1 LMSDFQRI
9 AELERQK
16 AELEV
21 LAKEAESDGDIV
33 GRLSF
38 KTRLSVVVAEL
49 AALRAMDAQVAEVA
63 LLFDGAPVEGS
74 RTIDATFAAQALTYF
89 QAVVTRLFAS
99 NSKVELAARGKI
111 RGAGLAAL
119 NIRGVATGSFGFIL
133 QEKDARQASAI
144 KTPVRESLE
153 QAAILFEEFTQE
165 NEDEFLIDVDDINP
179 RVFRSLALF
188 FRHLEKN
195 DATLKANLPD
205 RQYSFDRAGIERA
218 YRRIT
223 ETNVKIEPVVWVGTL
238 VGLSPIKRAF
248 DFKRDGAQEIVSGKF
263 SHQVSQDYL
272 ERIESDDGIT
282 LGARFTAKIEIGTIR
297 KPDGSISVS
306 YTVTD
311 LVEAPSTTE

>member
-1 LMSDFQRI
+1 MSELQRMVGLERQQ
-9 AELERQK
+9 AELE
-16 AELEV
+16 A
-21 LAKEAESDGDIV
+21 LAKEAESDGDVV

-38 KTRLSVVVAEL
+38 TTRLNIVAAEL
-49 AALRAMDAQVAEVA
+49 TTLRAKDAQVAEVA
-63 LLFDGAPVEGS
+63 ILFDGGPVEGS

-99 NSKVELAARGKI
+99 NLKGELAARGKI
-111 RGAGLAAL
+111 KGSELAAL
-119 NIRGVATGSFGFIL
+119 NIRGIATGSFGFIL
-133 QEKDARQASAI
+133 EEKDALQASAV
-144 KTPVRESLE
+144 KTPIRESLE
-153 QAAILFEEFTQE
+153 EAANLFEEFTQE

-179 RVFRSLALF
+179 RVFRALAQF

-195 DATLKANLPD
+195 DAVFKTNLPH
-205 RQYSFDRAGIERA
+205 RNYSFDHSGVKRA

-223 ETNVKIEPVVWVGTL
+223 ETNVKIEPVAWVGTL
-238 VGLSPIKRAF
+238 VGLSPIKRTF

-272 ERIESDDGIT
+272 ERIEGNEGIT

-311 LVEAPSTTE
+311 LVQAPSTSE

>member
-1 LMSDFQRI
+1 MVGLERQQ
-9 AELERQK
+9 AELE
-16 AELEV
+16 A
-21 LAKEAESDGDIV
+21 LAKEAESDGDVV

-38 KTRLSVVVAEL
+38 TTRLNIVAAEL
-49 AALRAMDAQVAEVA
+49 TTLRAKDAQVAEVA
-63 LLFDGAPVEGS
+63 ILFDGGPVEGS

-99 NSKVELAARGKI
+99 NLKGELAARGKI
-111 RGAGLAAL
+111 KGSELAAL
-119 NIRGVATGSFGFIL
+119 NIRGIATGSFGFIL
-133 QEKDARQASAI
+133 EEKDALQASAV
-144 KTPVRESLE
+144 KTPIRESLE
-153 QAAILFEEFTQE
+153 EAANLFEEFTQE

-179 RVFRSLALF
+179 RVFRALAQF

-195 DATLKANLPD
+195 DAVFKTNLPH
-205 RQYSFDRAGIERA
+205 RNYSFDHSGVKRA

-223 ETNVKIEPVVWVGTL
+223 ETNVKIEPVAWVGTL
-238 VGLSPIKRAF
+238 VGLSPIKRTF

-272 ERIESDDGIT
+272 ERIEGNEGIT

-311 LVEAPSTTE
+311 LVQAPSTSE